1 MRDKGRRGDE
11 GEGKGT
17 RGGGGRRCAP
27 EGQRTAKGKLHV
39 IKVVGTK
46 VLILIGYAN

>member
-1 MRDKGRRGDE
+1 MRERGREQEGVGEGDVPQRDKGLPKALE
-11 GEGKGT
+11 WPI
-17 RGGGGRRCAP
+17 C
-27 EGQRTAKGKLHV
+27 KLHV